1 MSFRGSRDQQ
11 PAVQRDSPRV
21 DARSDGRVR
30 PWKRWRCPAL
40 PVGRS
45 ASACLSLLGG
55 LLLGPADA
63 LAGPIDISGQTL
75 TDVEADG
82 KPSRTDV
89 DNLEAGRAESYS
101 EELGVIGG
109 KWFASGL
116 AEESGNLEVG
126 VDNDTDTFLRGT
138 SRADAS
144 IFLTHRYT
152 GGPQISAVEFTIQ
165 PGEILFT
172 TPRTETA
179 PAVGTHF
186 GSLSALL
193 SARVNGVQAAL
204 YTFRL
209 TLISTNG
216 GFDIDPSSTGTALVH
231 LQEVLSGG
239 GGVWGVRTAAF
250 TDVLLLPMLEADDL
264 LEITYQMRARG
275 EVHGYQDI
283 GIGVSAK
290 IGDPLDL
297 QSGGVLNL
305 VPEPATGSL
314 LAVGILGL
322 LIHSRRRGRFDE
334 RSARRR

>member
-1 MSFRGSRDQQ
+1 MIFRASQVL
-11 PAVQRDSPRV
+11 PAR
-21 DARSDGRVR
+21 AR
-30 PWKRWRCPAL
+30 
-40 PVGRS
+40 
-45 ASACLSLLGG
+45 ASACLRLLTG
-55 LLLGPADA
+55 LLLFPVDA
-63 LAGPIDISGQTL
+63 LALEIGGQTL
-75 TDVEADG
+75 TVVEADG

-89 DNLEAGRAESYS
+89 DNLEAGVAESYS

-109 KWFASGL
+109 KWFASAL
-116 AEESGNLEVG
+116 AEENGNLEVG
-126 VDNDTDTFLRGT
+126 VDNDEDTFLRGT
-138 SRADAS
+138 SHADAS
-144 IFLTHRYT
+144 ILLTHRYT
-152 GGPQISAVEFTIQ
+152 GGPQFGAVEFTIQ

-172 TPRTETA
+172 TPRRETA
-179 PAVGTHF
+179 PAVGSHF

-193 SARVNGVQAAL
+193 SASVNGVQAAV

-209 TLISTNG
+209 TLVSTNG

-231 LQEVLSGG
+231 LQEVLSGD

-250 TDVLLLPMLEADDL
+250 TDVLLLPPLEDNDV

-275 EVHGYQDI
+275 EVHGLRDI

-297 QSGGVLNL
+297 VGGGTLNL

-322 LIHSRRRGRFDE
+322 VIHSRRRGRFGD
-334 RSARRR
+334 RSAISR